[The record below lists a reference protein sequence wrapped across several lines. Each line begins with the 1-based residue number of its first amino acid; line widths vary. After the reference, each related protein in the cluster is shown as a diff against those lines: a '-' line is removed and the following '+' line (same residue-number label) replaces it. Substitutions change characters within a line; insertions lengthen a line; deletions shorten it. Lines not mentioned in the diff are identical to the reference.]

1 MNEFVATVIGDVNAA
16 LKKKGWKK
24 RGRAP
29 SIEAI
34 VEKTTELLRVATDK
48 ELAAAYG
55 GDFCWASSFHPR
67 FIAALMCEGFLTMA
81 TEAGSRGSGLVAAGS
96 SARARRRGGFT
107 MRRGPRGHWPRNR
120 PTARCETRSRYAA
133 VDVAEDARGDDAA
146 ADAQVLFLQKE
157 CCN

>member
-1 MNEFVATVIGDVNAA
+1 MNEFVATVIGEVNAA

-55 GDFCWASSFHPR
+55 DDDQKHKGGGALDHFSRTDRRSRALCLDRAFPR
-67 FIAALMCEGFLTMA
+67 SMTRQPPSYVDLGHLPRRAGGPEG
-81 TEAGSRGSGLVAAGS
+81 
-96 SARARRRGGFT
+96 RRPDQCGNQPLRE
-107 MRRGPRGHWPRNR
+107 PRGHGLISHRSSG
-120 PTARCETRSRYAA
+120 PTSLWRR
-133 VDVAEDARGDDAA
+133 
-146 ADAQVLFLQKE
+146 
-157 CCN
+157 

>member
-55 GDFCWASSFHPR
+55 DDGQKHKGGG
-67 FIAALMCEGFLTMA
+67 ALDHF
-81 TEAGSRGSGLVAAGS
+81 SRTD
-96 SARARRRGGFT
+96 R
-107 MRRGPRGHWPRNR
+107 
-120 PTARCETRSRYAA
+120 RSRALCLDRAFPRSMTRQPPPYVDLGHLPRRAGGPEGA
-133 VDVAEDARGDDAA
+133 VLASVEINHRGNLAVTA
-146 ADAQVLFLQKE
+146 
-157 CCN
+157 

>member
-1 MNEFVATVIGDVNAA
+1 MNEFVATVIGEVNAA

-55 GDFCWASSFHPR
+55 DDGMDHTGDFVWKST
-67 FIAALMCEGFLTMA
+67 IEGT
-81 TEAGSRGSGLVAAGS
+81 SRSRLDFTLVKRAYISLAEMNSVAAV
-96 SARARRRGGFT
+96 
-107 MRRGPRGHWPRNR
+107 
-120 PTARCETRSRYAA
+120 AA
-133 VDVAEDARGDDAA
+133 
-146 ADAQVLFLQKE
+146 
-157 CCN
+157 C

>member
-55 GDFCWASSFHPR
+55 DDGQKHKGGG
-67 FIAALMCEGFLTMA
+67 ALDHL
-81 TEAGSRGSGLVAAGS
+81 SRTD
-96 SARARRRGGFT
+96 R
-107 MRRGPRGHWPRNR
+107 
-120 PTARCETRSRYAA
+120 RSRALCLDRAFPRSMTRQPPSYVDLGHLPRRAGGPEGA
-133 VDVAEDARGDDAA
+133 VLASVEI
-146 ADAQVLFLQKE
+146 
-157 CCN
+157 NH

>member
-55 GDFCWASSFHPR
+55 DDGQKYKGGG
-67 FIAALMCEGFLTMA
+67 ALDHF
-81 TEAGSRGSGLVAAGS
+81 SRTD
-96 SARARRRGGFT
+96 R
-107 MRRGPRGHWPRNR
+107 
-120 PTARCETRSRYAA
+120 RSRALCLDRAFPRSMTRQPPSYVDLRHLPRRAGGPEGA
-133 VDVAEDARGDDAA
+133 VLASVEI
-146 ADAQVLFLQKE
+146 
-157 CCN
+157 NH

>member
-1 MNEFVATVIGDVNAA
+1 MNEFVATVIGEVNAA

-55 GDFCWASSFHPR
+55 DDGQKYKGGGALDHFSRTDRHSRAWCLDRAFPR
-67 FIAALMCEGFLTMA
+67 SMTRQPPSYVDLGHLPRRAGGPEG
-81 TEAGSRGSGLVAAGS
+81 
-96 SARARRRGGFT
+96 RRPDQCGNQPLRE
-107 MRRGPRGHWPRNR
+107 PRGHGLISHRSSG
-120 PTARCETRSRYAA
+120 PTSLWRR
-133 VDVAEDARGDDAA
+133 
-146 ADAQVLFLQKE
+146 
-157 CCN
+157 

>member
-1 MNEFVATVIGDVNAA
+1 MNEFVATVIGEVNAA

-55 GDFCWASSFHPR
+55 DDGKKYKRGEGALDHTGDFSRADRRSRALCLDRAFPR
-67 FIAALMCEGFLTMA
+67 SMT
-81 TEAGSRGSGLVAAGS
+81 
-96 SARARRRGGFT
+96 RRG
-107 MRRGPRGHWPRNR
+107 NLAV
-120 PTARCETRSRYAA
+120 TA
-133 VDVAEDARGDDAA
+133 
-146 ADAQVLFLQKE
+146 
-157 CCN
+157 

>member
-55 GDFCWASSFHPR
+55 DDGQKHEGGGALDHFSRTDRSSRALCLDRAFPR
-67 FIAALMCEGFLTMA
+67 SMTRQPPSYVDLGHLPRRAGGPEG
-81 TEAGSRGSGLVAAGS
+81 
-96 SARARRRGGFT
+96 RRPDQCGNQPLRE
-107 MRRGPRGHWPRNR
+107 PRGHGLISHRSSG
-120 PTARCETRSRYAA
+120 PTSLWRR
-133 VDVAEDARGDDAA
+133 
-146 ADAQVLFLQKE
+146 
-157 CCN
+157 

>member
-1 MNEFVATVIGDVNAA
+1 MNAA

-55 GDFCWASSFHPR
+55 DDGAAS
-67 FIAALMCEGFLTMA
+67 
-81 TEAGSRGSGLVAAGS
+81 V
-96 SARARRRGGFT
+96 
-107 MRRGPRGHWPRNR
+107 
-120 PTARCETRSRYAA
+120 
-133 VDVAEDARGDDAA
+133 
-146 ADAQVLFLQKE
+146 VLY
-157 CCN
+157 

>member
-1 MNEFVATVIGDVNAA
+1 MNEFVATVIGEVNAA

-55 GDFCWASSFHPR
+55 DDGQKHKGGG
-67 FIAALMCEGFLTMA
+67 ALDHF
-81 TEAGSRGSGLVAAGS
+81 SRTD
-96 SARARRRGGFT
+96 R
-107 MRRGPRGHWPRNR
+107 
-120 PTARCETRSRYAA
+120 RSRALCL
-133 VDVAEDARGDDAA
+133 EGE
-146 ADAQVLFLQKE
+146 VLLYSDRRESSRFEEQDQ
-157 CCN
+157 NA

>member
-1 MNEFVATVIGDVNAA
+1 MNEFVATVIGEVNAA

-55 GDFCWASSFHPR
+55 DDGKKYKRGEGALDHTGDFSRTDRRSRALCLDRAFPR
-67 FIAALMCEGFLTMA
+67 SMTRQPPSYVDLGHLPRRAGGPEG
-81 TEAGSRGSGLVAAGS
+81 
-96 SARARRRGGFT
+96 RRPDQCGNQPLRE
-107 MRRGPRGHWPRNR
+107 PRGHGLISHWSSG
-120 PTARCETRSRYAA
+120 PTSLWRR
-133 VDVAEDARGDDAA
+133 
-146 ADAQVLFLQKE
+146 
-157 CCN
+157 

>member
-1 MNEFVATVIGDVNAA
+1 MNKFVATVIGDVNAA

-55 GDFCWASSFHPR
+55 DDGKKYKRGEGALDHTGDF
-67 FIAALMCEGFLTMA
+67 
-81 TEAGSRGSGLVAAGS
+81 SRTD
-96 SARARRRGGFT
+96 R
-107 MRRGPRGHWPRNR
+107 
-120 PTARCETRSRYAA
+120 RSRALCLDRAFPRSMTRQPPSYVDLGHLPRRAGGPEGA
-133 VDVAEDARGDDAA
+133 VLASVEI
-146 ADAQVLFLQKE
+146 
-157 CCN
+157 NH